1 MNFTWA
7 SRRFNSSPP
16 SGAYMRQWIGSALD
30 QIMTCRLFGA
40 KPWSKPMLDCCQL
53 NPYGQTSVKFN
64 QTAKLFIHLNSSENI
79 VCEMAASLSR
89 GTWVILPTID
99 CFSNSFFRQS
109 RKDYQSSVL
118 LAFCEGNRPVAGV
131 FPAQRAS
138 DTQLRQPRMPCCHCL
153 PPGSLH
159 VLGAFGSLSQ
169 SDISIKMI

>member
-1 MNFTWA
+1 MWLHLATYPP
-7 SRRFNSSPP
+7 SSSWIRNVSFYLWISHGLHGVLTPPPPP

-30 QIMTCRLFGA
+30 QIMACHLFGA

-64 QTAKLFIHLNSSENI
+64 QTAKLFIHLNSFENI
-79 VCEMAASLSR
+79 VCEMAAILSR

-99 CFSNSFFRQS
+99 CFANSFFRQS
-109 RKDYQSSVL
+109 RKDYQSLVL

-138 DTQLRQPRMPCCHCL
+138 DTQFASM
-153 PPGSLH
+153 S
-159 VLGAFGSLSQ
+159 
-169 SDISIKMI
+169 